1 MSVTISYFDLFLC
14 PVVPPII
21 ETHPQDKT
29 IGEGKSVTL
38 SVQARGTNLHY
49 QWQKDG
55 ANLPDEI
62 SDQFTVTTASPE
74 DSGDYWCVVSN
85 EGGSIASNHAHVT
98 IGKT

>member
-1 MSVTISYFDLFLC
+1 MC

-21 ETHPQDKT
+21 ETHPQSQA

-62 SDQFTVTTASPE
+62 GDQLTVTISAPE
-74 DSGDYWCVVSN
+74 DSGNYCCVVSN
-85 EGGSIASNHAHVT
+85 EGGSVT
-98 IGKT
+98 SDPARLTFGET